1 MGASRLIERCLAGAR
16 DHRARRNAG
25 EDQRSHAQE
34 VRDGT
39 SVHPQCTAHGAY
51 VQGNDRSICD
61 TGNGATSCL
70 VGDFGS
76 AIVSGYVTG
85 PIDPT
90 SGPSDILVV
99 QLIK

>member
-1 MGASRLIERCLAGAR
+1 M
-16 DHRARRNAG
+16 
-25 EDQRSHAQE
+25 
-34 VRDGT
+34 
-39 SVHPQCTAHGAY
+39 
-51 VQGNDRSICD
+51 QGNDRSICD